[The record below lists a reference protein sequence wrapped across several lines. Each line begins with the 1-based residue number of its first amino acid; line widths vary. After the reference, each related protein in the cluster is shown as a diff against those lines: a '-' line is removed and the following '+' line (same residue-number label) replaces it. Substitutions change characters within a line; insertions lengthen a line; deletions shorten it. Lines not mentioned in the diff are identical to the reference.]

1 MQTIQPVVKTG
12 KGLNLAFAVI
22 VMASYFATF
31 SSLQKA
37 SLLDIALLIVL
48 GITYIAIGIY
58 GFEFCLKTPSLVLRL
73 AYFGIQIPMGGVIV
87 YLTHG
92 AGFNALLLLPLA
104 GHSVVLLMPY
114 WVQAANII
122 TMLVY
127 VGSVYAFSH
136 NWTNVWTGLPIFLAG
151 EIFIVVFTQMA
162 VNEERAHG
170 EVARLVTELEDANHR
185 LREYALQ
192 IEELAT
198 TKERN
203 RLAREIHDGLGH
215 FLTTIFMQI
224 QAAQAIMDSDSK
236 RAKDAMNTA
245 QNLTQEAL
253 VEIRRS
259 VASLRDVP
267 PGETLPLPQRI
278 EKMIKNYE
286 TIELQPEM
294 IVIGSPRI
302 LSSQGQLTLFR
313 SAQEG
318 LNNACK
324 HAQAS
329 KVWITLDYG
338 DENFVH
344 LTVRDD
350 GLGAEQTD
358 GGFGLLG
365 LQERVNLLNGTFQT
379 ISVPGQGF
387 TLEVAV
393 PG

>member
-31 SSLQKA
+31 SSLQQA
-37 SLLDIALLIVL
+37 SLLDIALLIIL
-48 GITYIAIGIY
+48 GSTYIAIGIY
-58 GFEFCLKTPSLVLRL
+58 GFEYCLKSTSLVLKL
-73 AYFGIQIPMGGVIV
+73 VYFAIQIPLGGFIV

-104 GHSVVLLMPY
+104 GHSVVLLSQY
-114 WVQAANII
+114 WVQAANVI

-127 VGSVYAFSH
+127 VASVYAFSH
-136 NWTNVWTGLPIFLAG
+136 NWSNVWSGLPIFLAG
-151 EIFIVVFTQMA
+151 EVFIVVFTQMA

-170 EVARLVTELEDANHR
+170 EVAQLVNKLEDANQR

-215 FLTTIFMQI
+215 FLTTIFMQT
-224 QAAQAIMDSDSK
+224 QAAQAIMDTDPQ
-236 RAKDAMNTA
+236 RARDAMETA

-253 VEIRRS
+253 AEVRRS
-259 VASLRDVP
+259 VASLRDI
-267 PGETLPLPQRI
+267 PGETLPLPERI

-286 TIELQPEM
+286 TTELDPQM
-294 IVIGSPRI
+294 TISGFPRI
-302 LSSQGQLTLFR
+302 LSSQAQLTIFR

-324 HAQAS
+324 HARAS

-338 DENFVH
+338 NEDFVR
-344 LTVRDD
+344 LTVRDN
-350 GLGAEQTD
+350 GVGAEQTG

-365 LQERVNLLNGTFQT
+365 LQERVKLLDGTFQVSS
-379 ISVPGQGF
+379 IPGNGF

>member
-31 SSLQKA
+31 SSLQQA

-58 GFEFCLKTPSLVLRL
+58 GFEYCLKKPSLVLRL
-73 AYFGIQIPMGGVIV
+73 AYFVIQIPLGGVIV

-104 GHSVVLLMPY
+104 GHSVVLLSSY
-114 WVQAANII
+114 WIQVANII

-136 NWTNVWTGLPIFLAG
+136 NWVNVWTGLPIFLAG
-151 EIFIVVFTQMA
+151 EVFIVVFTQMA

-170 EVARLVTELEDANHR
+170 EVARLVTELEDANQR

-192 IEELAT
+192 IEELAI

-224 QAAQAIMDSDSK
+224 QAAQAVLDRDPK
-236 RAKDAMNTA
+236 RAKDAMITA
-245 QNLTQEAL
+245 QNLTL
-253 VEIRRS
+253 
-259 VASLRDVP
+259 
-267 PGETLPLPQRI
+267 
-278 EKMIKNYE
+278 
-286 TIELQPEM
+286 
-294 IVIGSPRI
+294 GSFGRN
-302 LSSQGQLTLFR
+302 STFSCFSQGSFSRRDFT
-313 SAQEG
+313 
-318 LNNACK
+318 
-324 HAQAS
+324 
-329 KVWITLDYG
+329 IT
-338 DENFVH
+338 
-344 LTVRDD
+344 
-350 GLGAEQTD
+350 
-358 GGFGLLG
+358 
-365 LQERVNLLNGTFQT
+365 
-379 ISVPGQGF
+379 
-387 TLEVAV
+387 
-393 PG
+393 

>member
-31 SSLQKA
+31 SSLQQA
-37 SLLDIALLIVL
+37 SLLDIALLIIL

-58 GFEFCLKTPSLVLRL
+58 GFEYCLKSTSLLLKL
-73 AYFGIQIPMGGVIV
+73 AYFVVQIPMGGIIV

-104 GHSVVLLMPY
+104 GHSVVLLSQY

-127 VGSVYAFSH
+127 VASIYAFSH
-136 NWTNVWTGLPIFLAG
+136 DWANVWTGLPIFLAG
-151 EIFIVVFTQMA
+151 EVFIVVFTQMA

-170 EVARLVTELEDANHR
+170 EVARLVTELEDANQR

-224 QAAQAIMDSDSK
+224 QAARAVMEANPK
-236 RAKDAMNTA
+236 RSMDAMNTA

-253 VEIRRS
+253 EEVRRS

-267 PGETLPLPQRI
+267 GETLPLPERI

-286 TIELQPEM
+286 TTELEPEM
-294 IVIGSPRI
+294 TILGSVRL
-302 LSSQGQLTLFR
+302 LSSQAQLTIFR

-318 LNNACK
+318 INNACK

-329 KVWITLDYG
+329 KIWVILDYR
-338 DENFVH
+338 DENLVR
-344 LTVRDD
+344 LTVRDN
-350 GLGAEQTD
+350 GVGAEQID
-358 GGFGLLG
+358 GGFGLIG
-365 LQERVNLLNGTFQT
+365 LQERVKLLDGAFQINT
-379 ISVPGQGF
+379 VPGQGF
-387 TLEVAV
+387 TLEVAI